1 MDKLKK
7 FELMEKITN
16 ELEDLKNS
24 QIAVL
29 NKITKIEVDNIELGN
44 KKLEQRLPDMHQYA
58 ADTVDS
64 IKEIL
69 ENFEEIK
76 NQYSDKNNIDSLKEQ
91 EATKKI
97 KVLNDRFIF
106 LGL

>member
-91 EATKKI
+91 EALKK
-97 KVLNDRFIF
+97 
-106 LGL
+106 